1 MFLLLGKPVF
11 SWDLSSEQE
20 PRRQKREEGKAGG
33 ARVKRSWERPGPRG
47 WQDRAGEGRWGWT
60 LARAWLPLWDKVGI
74 VLLPSMGKWPAFCLQ
89 PLKHQLLQALHTWIL
104 LGAVLTWLVWPLAS
118 DQKNKTSPTAHFQGG
133 RGSVGL
139 VSSRLR
145 SEGSGGYLT
154 LQIRPVNCLG
164 SEYMVSLI
172 WERRVSP

>member
-1 MFLLLGKPVF
+1 M
-11 SWDLSSEQE
+11 
-20 PRRQKREEGKAGG
+20 
-33 ARVKRSWERPGPRG
+33 KRSWERPGPRG
-47 WQDRAGEGRWGWT
+47 WQDGAGEGRWGWT
-60 LARAWLPLWDKVGI
+60 LARAWLPLWDRVGI
-74 VLLPSMGKWPAFCLQ
+74 VLLPSMGKWPAVCLQ

-118 DQKNKTSPTAHFQGG
+118 DQKNETSPTARFQRG

-164 SEYMVSLI
+164 SEYMVIDLRKEGFSLGEWGRGGNHLLWI
-172 WERRVSP
+172 LKVRTPFNQNP